1 MALQTVYILY
11 ASAMS
16 RAVLDTVRAVLA
28 EQLPACP
35 CVEQPVGGRGNTP
48 AEWEGL
54 LQSLIR
60 PGEGTLLL
68 TLSDC
73 GPTDPVPDATT
84 ALCTRLLPGFGALIR
99 TGLPEALLW
108 RNTAGLCGQTLLLNL
123 PASAE
128 AIEQR
133 LPRLFPAIPN
143 AVMLAGR

>member
-1 MALQTVYILY
+1 VALQTVYILY
-11 ASAMS
+11 TSAMG

-35 CVEQPVGGRGNTP
+35 CVEQPVEGATP

-60 PGEGTLLL
+60 PDEGTLLL

-73 GPTDPVPDATT
+73 SPTDPVPDATT
-84 ALCTRLLPGFGALIR
+84 ALCTRFLPGFGTLIR